1 MEKAARGACGARGA
15 RNASGHFSRIEDFF
29 PEIMNICRNFGLVWW
44 FWLIKREMLRNG
56 AKHPYLS
63 YIWGWKLCRRRDN
76 WTFLIFFQLWTRHGK
91 SYVHKPEFWNF
102 KYPFF
107 FIYKNFSLK
116 YNIKEHIPTRK
127 GIDLN
132 VDTLFW
138 CFIYNVIRKLFKYTK
153 CPQFPGKCLQSR
165 FAGFAAFL
173 MSAHNLER
181 LNTVNISYTNISKCY
196 LKYLNI
202 LISNC
207 EFDFICKILSKIE
220 TDSLPYKSFGA
231 QSPVVMWW
239 YL

>member
-1 MEKAARGACGARGA
+1 MTSLRDFT
-15 RNASGHFSRIEDFF
+15 NVNWGHFTPNQSPRLDIFDLF
-29 PEIMNICRNFGLVWW
+29 PALNQTWE
-44 FWLIKREMLRNG
+44 
-56 AKHPYLS
+56 
-63 YIWGWKLCRRRDN
+63 KLCPQTRV
-76 WTFLIFFQLWTRHGK
+76 LKFQISIL
-91 SYVHKPEFWNF
+91 
-102 KYPFF
+102 